1 MASSILTMCVA
12 AYFYLQTIVYF
23 QTYMSALLILIPVTS
38 TLFVKI
44 PWAHTRVHVK
54 LVMREME
61 THVTVR

>member
-38 TLFVKI
+38 TLFCQNTVGS
-44 PWAHTRVHVK
+44 HTCSCK
-54 LVMREME
+54 AGYGGNGNTCQES
-61 THVTVR
+61 

>member
-1 MASSILTMCVA
+1 
-12 AYFYLQTIVYF
+12 
-23 QTYMSALLILIPVTS
+23 MSALLILIPVTS

-61 THVTVR
+61 THVRKVERVSMFPNLDGSLLNFRASYG